1 MLSREIPGQ
10 NLKELSLITEM
21 NKLKEL
27 ALKLAKNAR
36 NASSQMHSIR
46 TVQKNDIL
54 RRVSDC
60 IENNKFNIFKG
71 NSLDLEVAK
80 KANKDSAFLDR
91 LEITD
96 KSIHD
101 ICSGLEQVASLPDP
115 IGTISNL
122 IEQPSG
128 IKVGNMNVPIGVI
141 LMIYESRP
149 NVTVDAAALTLKTGN
164 AIILRGGSESL
175 NSNVV
180 LHTIFYDVL
189 KKYNVPVNSVQ
200 LAKVTNRDLIKEL
213 LLLDKYI
220 DIVIPRGGKS
230 LIERVSKDSK
240 IQVIKHLDGICHVY
254 IDEFADKR
262 RAIDITMNSKTQR
275 LGTCNTLETLL
286 VNKKIAG
293 KFLPIICTLLLKEN
307 VEIRACKVTK
317 NILSEKKFP
326 ELRKIKTAT
335 NKDWTTEY
343 LDAILSIKT
352 VACMNEAISHIFNY
366 GSSHTESIVTEN
378 HENAMNFLRR
388 VDSSS
393 VMVNT
398 STRFADG
405 FQYGLGSE
413 IGISTNKLHARGPV
427 GLEGLTTKKWI
438 VMSDGQV
445 RN

>member
-1 MLSREIPGQ
+1 
-10 NLKELSLITEM
+10 M
-21 NKLKEL
+21 NKLREL
-27 ALKLAKNAR
+27 ATKLGKNAR
-36 NASSQMHSIR
+36 DASSQLHSIK
-46 TVQKNDIL
+46 TIQKNDIL
-54 RRVSDC
+54 RKISDC
-60 IENNKFNIFKG
+60 IEKNKINIFKG
-71 NSLDLEVAK
+71 NALDLEIAK
-80 KANKDSAFLDR
+80 KTNKDSAFLDR
-91 LEITD
+91 LEITN
-96 KSIHD
+96 KSIND
-101 ICSGLEQVASLPDP
+101 MCNGLEQIASLPDP
-115 IGTISNL
+115 IGKISSL
-122 IEQPSG
+122 MEQPSG
-128 IKVGNMNVPIGVI
+128 IKVGKMNVPIGVI

-164 AIILRGGSESL
+164 AIILRGGSESI

-180 LHTIFYDVL
+180 LHSIFYDIL
-189 KKYNVPVNSVQ
+189 KKCSVPTNSVQ
-200 LAKVTNRDLIKEL
+200 LAKETDRGLVKEL
-213 LLLDKYI
+213 LSLDKYI

-230 LIERVSKDSK
+230 LIERITKDSK

-254 IDEFADKR
+254 IDEFADKNK
-262 RAIDITMNSKTQR
+262 AVDITMNSKTQR

-286 VNKKIAG
+286 VNTKIAG
-293 KFLPIICTLLLKEN
+293 KILPLICTLLLEKNIEMR
-307 VEIRACKVTK
+307 VCKLTK
-317 NILSEKKFP
+317 KILSEKKFAA
-326 ELRKIKTAT
+326 LRKIKIAS
-335 NKDWTTEY
+335 NKDWATEY
-343 LDAILSIKT
+343 LDAILSIKI
-352 VACMNEAISHIFNY
+352 VACMDEAISHISTY

-405 FQYGLGSE
+405 FQYGLGAE

>member
-1 MLSREIPGQ
+1 M
-10 NLKELSLITEM
+10 KELLLTIKM
-21 NKLKEL
+21 NKLREF
-27 ALKLAKNAR
+27 ALKLGKNGR
-36 NASSQMHSIR
+36 NASSKMHLIR
-46 TVQKNDIL
+46 PSQKNDIL
-54 RRVSDC
+54 RRISDC
-60 IENNKFNIFKG
+60 IETNKENIFKG
-71 NSLDLEVAK
+71 NALDLKIAK
-80 KANKDSAFLDR
+80 KARKDSAFVDR

-96 KSIHD
+96 QSIHD
-101 ICSGLEQVASLPDP
+101 MCDGLEQVASLPDP
-115 IGTISNL
+115 IGAISNL
-122 IEQPSG
+122 QEQPSG
-128 IKVGNMNVPIGVI
+128 IKVGTMNVPIGVI

-164 AIILRGGSESL
+164 AIILRGGSESI

-180 LHTIFYDVL
+180 LHTIFHDTL
-189 KKYNVPVNSVQ
+189 KSYNFPTHCVQ
-200 LAKVTNRDLIKEL
+200 LAKETNRDLVKEL

-230 LIERVSKDSK
+230 LIERISKDSK
-240 IQVIKHLDGICHVY
+240 IQIIKHLDGICHVY
-254 IDEFADKR
+254 IDEFADKK
-262 RAIDITMNSKTQR
+262 RAVDITMNSKTQR

-286 VNKKIAG
+286 VNRKIAG
-293 KFLPIICTLLLKEN
+293 KVLPLICMLLLEKD
-307 VEIRACKVTK
+307 VEIRVCKLTK
-317 NILSEKKFP
+317 TILSEKKFP
-326 ELRKIKTAT
+326 ELKKIKVAT
-335 NKDWTTEY
+335 NKDWATEY

-352 VACMNEAISHIFNY
+352 VACMDEAISHIATY
-366 GSSHTESIVTEN
+366 GSSHTDSIVTEN

-405 FQYGLGSE
+405 FQYGLGAE

-445 RN
+445 RR

>member
-1 MLSREIPGQ
+1 
-10 NLKELSLITEM
+10 M
-21 NKLKEL
+21 NKLREL
-27 ALKLAKNAR
+27 ATKLGKNAR
-36 NASSQMHSIR
+36 DASSQLHSIK
-46 TVQKNDIL
+46 TIQKNDIL
-54 RRVSDC
+54 RKISDC
-60 IENNKFNIFKG
+60 IEKNKINIFKG
-71 NSLDLEVAK
+71 NALDLEIAK
-80 KANKDSAFLDR
+80 KTNKDSAFLDR
-91 LEITD
+91 LEITN
-96 KSIHD
+96 KSIND
-101 ICSGLEQVASLPDP
+101 MCNGLEQIASLPDP
-115 IGTISNL
+115 IGKISSL
-122 IEQPSG
+122 MEQPSG

-164 AIILRGGSESL
+164 AIILRGGSESI

-180 LHTIFYDVL
+180 LHSIFYDIL
-189 KKYNVPVNSVQ
+189 KKCSVPTNSVQ
-200 LAKVTNRDLIKEL
+200 LAKETDRGLVKEL
-213 LLLDKYI
+213 LSLDKYI

-230 LIERVSKDSK
+230 LIERITKDSK

-254 IDEFADKR
+254 IDEFADKNK
-262 RAIDITMNSKTQR
+262 AVDITMNSKTQR

-286 VNKKIAG
+286 VNTKIAG
-293 KFLPIICTLLLKEN
+293 KILPLICTLLLEKNIEMR
-307 VEIRACKVTK
+307 VCKLTK
-317 NILSEKKFP
+317 KILSEKKFSA
-326 ELRKIKTAT
+326 LRKIKIAS
-335 NKDWTTEY
+335 NKDWATEY
-343 LDAILSIKT
+343 LDAILSIKI
-352 VACMNEAISHIFNY
+352 VACMDEAISHISTY

-405 FQYGLGSE
+405 FQYGLGAE

>member
-1 MLSREIPGQ
+1 M
-10 NLKELSLITEM
+10 KEPSLITKM
-21 NKLKEL
+21 NKLREL
-27 ALKLAKNAR
+27 ALKLGKNSR
-36 NASSQMHSIR
+36 NASSQMHSLKTI
-46 TVQKNDIL
+46 QKNDVL
-54 RRVSDC
+54 RRISDC
-60 IENNKFNIFKG
+60 IEKNKKNIFQG
-71 NSLDLEVAK
+71 NALDLEVAK

-91 LEITD
+91 LEITS

-101 ICSGLEQVASLPDP
+101 MCNGLEQVASLPDP

-122 IEQPSG
+122 MEQPSG
-128 IKVGNMNVPIGVI
+128 IKVGTMNVPIGVI

-164 AIILRGGSESL
+164 AIILRGGSESI

-180 LHTIFYDVL
+180 LHTIFYDIL
-189 KKYNVPVNSVQ
+189 KKNNIPTNSVQ
-200 LAKVTNRDLIKEL
+200 LAKETNRDLVKEL

-230 LIERVSKDSK
+230 LIERISKDSK

-254 IDEFADKR
+254 IDEFADKK

-286 VNKKIAG
+286 VNKKIAE
-293 KFLPIICTLLLKEN
+293 KVLPTICKLLLEKN
-307 VEIRACKVTK
+307 VEIRVCKLTK
-317 NILSEKKFP
+317 RILAEKQFP
-326 ELRKIKTAT
+326 TLRKIKIAT
-335 NKDWTTEY
+335 NKDWATEY

-352 VACMNEAISHIFNY
+352 VACMDEAISHISTY

-405 FQYGLGSE
+405 FQYGLGAE

>member
-1 MLSREIPGQ
+1 MQEMRLRRCI
-10 NLKELSLITEM
+10 LI
-21 NKLKEL
+21 K
-27 ALKLAKNAR
+27 
-36 NASSQMHSIR
+36 
-46 TVQKNDIL
+46 TVHEKNDVL
-54 RRVSDC
+54 RRISDC
-60 IENNKFNIFKG
+60 IEKNKINIFQRKM
-71 NSLDLEVAK
+71 LDLKVAK
-80 KANKDSAFLDR
+80 KARKDSAFLDR
-91 LEITD
+91 LEITN

-101 ICSGLEQVASLPDP
+101 MCNGLEQVASLPDP

-122 IEQPSG
+122 MEQPSG

-164 AIILRGGSESL
+164 AIILRGGSESI

-180 LHTIFYDVL
+180 LHTIFYDIL
-189 KKYNVPVNSVQ
+189 KNRIMFQPNSVQ
-200 LAKVTNRDLIKEL
+200 LAKETNRDLVKEL

-230 LIERVSKDSK
+230 LIERISKDSK

-254 IDEFADKR
+254 IDEFADKK
-262 RAIDITMNSKTQR
+262 RAVDITMNSKTQR

-286 VNKKIAG
+286 VNRKIAKKI
-293 KFLPIICTLLLKEN
+293 LPLICKLLLEKN
-307 VEIRACKVTK
+307 VEIRVCKLTK
-317 NILSEKKFP
+317 QILSEKKFP
-326 ELRKIKTAT
+326 ALRKIKIAT
-335 NKDWTTEY
+335 NKDWATEY

-352 VACMNEAISHIFNY
+352 VACMDEAISHISTY

-405 FQYGLGSE
+405 FQYGLGAE